1 MDTGSDKIKQ
11 QMQTIPIPSEQ
22 LRYRARLG
30 IEQAGRERR
39 KFTRLRRGWTS
50 IAAVIVVLL
59 ISTVLVNHTKVWA
72 AIQNA
77 LQFIPGTGMVK
88 EEKSPED
95 RYILGKPIT
104 VKVGKEGTIIIKGM
118 MSDHE
123 MTYITMTGQNTTR
136 LKDITLVNAQGEAFK
151 INTSMASWGGTNW
164 TSDFWHKGELVV
176 QGDIKLIIGEEA
188 RIEVPIH
195 LTKAESFDSY
205 SELGPTSTANGLSIT
220 AITDKVDEK
229 ARVSIITPPR
239 QDFRIIDYGIH
250 GVYMHEESLKL
261 HVVNKA
267 GKKLEITTV
276 QGLSSPQS
284 ELYFP
289 LGRTPDE
296 TYTLTIPEINVE
308 YQDEV
313 KVKVP
318 AETTDSLNQTFEIA
332 GYPVTITHVEKT
344 SPTTLRVYTDLHY
357 DEKAPSSLYMIG
369 AEESGMAK
377 LKEKTGEVVYLEC
390 TIEPGSKHLT
400 LHINRPDVVL
410 RGPWVFHLR
419 QSDFSG

>member
-30 IEQAGRERR
+30 IEQAGREGR
-39 KFTRLRRGWTS
+39 KAKRIRRGWTS
-50 IAAVIVVLL
+50 IAAVIIVLL
-59 ISTVLVNHTKVWA
+59 LSTALVNHTKVWA

-88 EEKSPED
+88 QEKSPEE
-95 RYILGKPIT
+95 RYILSKPIT

-123 MTYITMTGQNTTR
+123 MTYLTMTGQNTTR
-136 LKDITLVNAQGEAFK
+136 LKDVTLVNAQGEAFK
-151 INTSMASWGGTNW
+151 IDTSMASWGGTVW
-164 TSDFWHKGELVV
+164 TSSFWHKGELDV
-176 QGDIKLIIGEEA
+176 QGDIKLMMGEEA
-188 RIEVPIH
+188 PVVVPIH

-205 SELGPTSTANGLSIT
+205 SELGLTSTVNGLSIT
-220 AITDKVDEK
+220 AITDKVDGK
-229 ARVSIITPPR
+229 ARVSIIAPPR

-250 GVYMHEESLKL
+250 GVYMHDESLKL

-267 GKKLEITTV
+267 GKKLEITTI
-276 QGLSSPQS
+276 QGLSSPQG

-289 LGRTPDE
+289 LGRAPDE
-296 TYTLTIPEINVE
+296 SYTLTIPEINVE

-318 AETTDSLNQTFEIA
+318 AETTNNLNQTFEIA
-332 GYPVTITHVEKT
+332 GYPVTITRVEKT
-344 SPTTLRVYTDLHY
+344 SPTTLRVYTDFHY
-357 DEKAPSSLYMIG
+357 DKQAPSSLYMIG
-369 AEESGMAK
+369 AEESGMAR
-377 LKEKTGEVVYLEC
+377 LKEGTGEVEYLEC

-410 RGPWVFHLR
+410 RGPWVFDF
-419 QSDFSG
+419 QPSNFSD

>member
-1 MDTGSDKIKQ
+1 MT
-11 QMQTIPIPSEQ
+11 M
-22 LRYRARLG
+22 RLM
-30 IEQAGRERR
+30 
-39 KFTRLRRGWTS
+39 RGWTS
-50 IAAVIVVLL
+50 IAAVIIVLL
-59 ISTVLVNHTKVWA
+59 LSAALVNHTKVWA

-88 EEKSPED
+88 EEKSPQE
-95 RYILGKPIT
+95 RYILSKPIT
-104 VKVGKEGTIIIKGM
+104 IKVGQEGTIIIKGI

-136 LKDITLVNAQGEAFK
+136 LKDVTLVSAQGEAIK
-151 INTSMASWGGTNW
+151 MDTSMASWGGTFW
-164 TSDFWHKGELVV
+164 TSSFWHKGELDV
-176 QGDIKLIIGEEA
+176 QGDIKLMIGEDA
-188 RIEVPIH
+188 PIEVPIH

-220 AITDKVDEK
+220 AITDKVEGN

-250 GVYMHEESLKL
+250 GVNMHDESLKL

-267 GKKLEITTV
+267 GKKLGITTV

-308 YQDEV
+308 YQEEV

-318 AETTDSLNQTFEIA
+318 AETTENLNQTFEIA

-344 SPTTLRVYTDLHY
+344 SPTTLRVYTDFHY
-357 DEKAPSSLYMIG
+357 DEQAPSSLYMIG

-377 LKEKTGEVVYLEC
+377 LKEKTGEVEYLEC

-410 RGPWVFHLR
+410 RGPWVFYLR
-419 QSDFSG
+419 QSDFSD

>member
-30 IEQAGRERR
+30 IEQAGTERR
-39 KFTRLRRGWTS
+39 KATRLRRGWAS

-59 ISTVLVNHTKVWA
+59 LSTALVNHTKVWA

-77 LQFIPGTGMVK
+77 LQFVPGMGMVK
-88 EEKSPED
+88 EEKSPEV
-95 RYILGKPIT
+95 RYILSKPIN
-104 VKVGKEGTIIIKGM
+104 VKVGEEGSVVITGM

-123 MTYITMTGQNTTR
+123 MTYITMTGQNATR
-136 LKDITLVNAQGEAFK
+136 LKDVTLVNAQGEAVT
-151 INTSMASWGGTNW
+151 IDASMASWGGTVW
-164 TSDFWHKGELVV
+164 TSAFWHKGELDV
-176 QGDIKLIIGEEA
+176 QGGSKLIIGEQA
-188 RIEVPIH
+188 PIEVPIH

-220 AITDKVDEK
+220 AITDKVDGK

-250 GVYMHEESLKL
+250 GVYMHDESLKL
-261 HVVNKA
+261 NVVNKE

-289 LGRTPDE
+289 LGRTLDE
-296 TYTLTIPEINVE
+296 PYTLTIPEINVE
-308 YQDEV
+308 YKDEV
-313 KVKVP
+313 SVKVP
-318 AETTDSLNQTFEIA
+318 AETTDNLNKTFEIA
-332 GYPVTITHVEKT
+332 GYPVTITQVEKI
-344 SPTTLRVYTDLHY
+344 SPTTLRVYTDFHY
-357 DEKAPSSLYMIG
+357 DKQAPSSLYMIG

-377 LKEKTGEVVYLEC
+377 LKEKTGEVEYLEC
-390 TIEPGSKHLT
+390 TMEPGSKQLT
-400 LHINRPDVVL
+400 LHINRPNFVL

>member
-11 QMQTIPIPSEQ
+11 QMQSIPIPSEK
-22 LRYRARLG
+22 LRHRGQLG
-30 IEQAGRERR
+30 IELAGRERR
-39 KFTRLRRGWTS
+39 MTMRLMRGWTS
-50 IAAVIVVLL
+50 IAAVIIVLL
-59 ISTVLVNHTKVWA
+59 LSAALVNHTKVWA

-88 EEKSPED
+88 EEKSPQE
-95 RYILGKPIT
+95 RYILSKPIT
-104 VKVGKEGTIIIKGM
+104 IKVGQEGTIIIKGI

-136 LKDITLVNAQGEAFK
+136 LKDVTLVSAQGEAIK
-151 INTSMASWGGTNW
+151 MDTSMASWGGTFW
-164 TSDFWHKGELVV
+164 TSSFWHKGELDV
-176 QGDIKLIIGEEA
+176 QGDIKLMIGEDA
-188 RIEVPIH
+188 PIEVPIH
-195 LTKAESFDSY
+195 LTKAESFDRY

-220 AITDKVDEK
+220 AITDKVEGN

-250 GVYMHEESLKL
+250 GVYMHDESLKL

-289 LGRTPDE
+289 LGSTPDE

-308 YQDEV
+308 YQEEV

-318 AETTDSLNQTFEIA
+318 AETTENLNQTFEIA

-344 SPTTLRVYTDLHY
+344 SPTTLRVYTDFHY
-357 DEKAPSSLYMIG
+357 DEQAPSSLYMIG

-377 LKEKTGEVVYLEC
+377 LKEKTGEVEYLEC

-419 QSDFSG
+419 QSDFTG